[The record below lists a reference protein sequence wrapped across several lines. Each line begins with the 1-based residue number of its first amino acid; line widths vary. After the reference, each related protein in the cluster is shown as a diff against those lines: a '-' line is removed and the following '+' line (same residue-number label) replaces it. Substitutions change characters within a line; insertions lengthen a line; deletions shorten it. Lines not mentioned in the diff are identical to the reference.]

1 MSFLSRLQRFI
12 LPRPAALGSLS
23 APVTDGPGWGAV
35 SARPHDPDPAT
46 MQEAY
51 GDALAAWRR
60 NPLAWRIVAITADYV
75 LGDGVR
81 ISSPLRPLRNF
92 IHDFWYHPLN
102 RMDNRLESMCDE
114 LARSGDLFVLL
125 FRNPQD
131 GMSYIRFVTKDR
143 IQKIET
149 APNDWEV
156 ETAFYETQ
164 DMGVPL
170 RWRGAAAAGPSPED
184 EHAAQGSEGAV
195 MLHYAVNRPLGALLG
210 ESDLASMLPWLMRY
224 ARMLEDRLRL
234 HWAVRSFLWMV
245 TVPTHKIKEKQ
256 QQYAHPPEAGAI
268 VVKDEGENW
277 QAVTPNLNATDAQH
291 DLKAVRGMID
301 AGSGYPPHWRGE
313 AADANLAT
321 ATAMQAPA
329 ERHLKRRQQYF
340 IFILEDILY
349 HAYQR
354 AVEAGFQPRLK
365 TNDYDALFTVQAA
378 DISRD
383 DNEAMARAAA
393 QMAQTYQTLSGQLNA
408 AERSPSL
415 ARLFTRLIFKFAGA
429 PLDEGALDEVLDE
442 GKTAVQPPA

>member
-1 MSFLSRLQRFI
+1 
-12 LPRPAALGSLS
+12 
-23 APVTDGPGWGAV
+23 
-35 SARPHDPDPAT
+35 
-46 MQEAY
+46 
-51 GDALAAWRR
+51 
-60 NPLAWRIVAITADYV
+60 
-75 LGDGVR
+75 
-81 ISSPLRPLRNF
+81 
-92 IHDFWYHPLN
+92 
-102 RMDNRLESMCDE
+102 
-114 LARSGDLFVLL
+114 
-125 FRNPQD
+125 
-131 GMSYIRFVTKDR
+131 
-143 IQKIET
+143 
-149 APNDWEV
+149 
-156 ETAFYETQ
+156 
-164 DMGVPL
+164 
-170 RWRGAAAAGPSPED
+170 
-184 EHAAQGSEGAV
+184 

-277 QAVTPNLNATDAQH
+277 QAVTPNLNAADAQH

-321 ATAMQAPA
+321 ATAMQAPP

-340 IFILEDILY
+340 IFILQDILY
-349 HAYQR
+349 HAYRR

-365 TNDYDALFTVQAA
+365 SSDYDALFTVQAA

-393 QMAQTYQTLSGQLNA
+393 QLAQTYQTLSAQLNA
-408 AERSPSL
+408 EKGSPRL

-429 PLDEGALDEVLDE
+429 PLDEGTLDEVLGDVE
-442 GKTAVQPPA
+442 RDDQPPA

>member
-1 MSFLSRLQRFI
+1 MSFLSRLQRF
-12 LPRPAALGSLS
+12 LTPHPAALATLS
-23 APVTDGPGWGAV
+23 APVTDSPGWGALTE
-35 SARPHDPDPAT
+35 RPHDPDPAT

-51 GDALAAWRR
+51 SDALTAWRR
-60 NPLAWRIVAITADYV
+60 NPLAWRIIAITADYV
-75 LGDGVR
+75 LGDGIR
-81 ISSPLRPLRNF
+81 ISSPQRSLRNF
-92 IHDFWYHPLN
+92 IHAFWHHPLN

-149 APNDWEV
+149 APNDWEI
-156 ETAFYETQ
+156 ETAFLETQ
-164 DMGVPL
+164 DTGIPL
-170 RWRGAAAAGPSPED
+170 RWRGAASDGRNPENAD
-184 EHAAQGSEGAV
+184 VPQGSEDAV
-195 MLHYAVNRPLGALLG
+195 MLHYTVNRPLGALLG
-210 ESDLASMLPWLMRY
+210 ESDLAAMLPWLMRY

-321 ATAMQAPA
+321 ATAMQTPA

-340 IFILEDILY
+340 IFVLQDILY

-354 AVEAGFQPRLK
+354 AATAGFLPRLK
-365 TNDYDALFTVQAA
+365 TSDYDALFTVQAA

-393 QMAQTYQTLSGQLNA
+393 QIAQTYQVLGNQFNA
-408 AERSPSL
+408 PRQSPRL

-429 PLDEGALDEVLDE
+429 PLDEGALDDILSD
-442 GKTAVQPPA
+442 VQKSVPPE